1 VLFACV
7 RACGQ
12 GGQTA
17 GWGGKGG
24 KGGKGSL
31 GGGIG
36 VLFYDL
42 EI

>member
-12 GGQTA
+12 GGQPE

-31 GGGIG
+31 GDWGDWG
-36 VLFYDL
+36 VLFL
-42 EI
+42 